1 MDNGGLRLINKLT
14 GPDSGPQFNVE
25 DTNCAQCFDW
35 YSIITWKKKV
45 IRSSSHRMIVE
56 FHSAIASQFDR
67 FSGFSAFISY
77 SLLEKKECI
86 DGLDMENRILK
97 SPNHPNLYG
106 NNISCNWL
114 ITVGYGFHIT
124 LTFTYFNV
132 RLILKIFNPMFQ
144 SFMYFVFYN
153 SDGIQ

>member
-1 MDNGGLRLINKLT
+1 MRLISKLT

-25 DTNCAQCFDW
+25 DTNCRTCYDW

-45 IRSSSHRMIVE
+45 ICSSGHRMIVE

-77 SLLEKKECI
+77 SLLENKKECI
-86 DGLDMENRILK
+86 DGLDMENGILK